1 MIFVFLS
8 HGAEVVDLTLNAI
21 GSLRRVNSTIEVFC
35 GCTAPTRAHLTTELA
50 KMNVRVLNVETTVES
65 AQYHDFDSAAFNAI
79 TTAKFPLIKSLLNRI
94 TSPVVFFDIDIAF
107 VGDPAPYLSRV
118 LERFDICVQT
128 EGRAL
133 FPPLYC
139 TGVMGFRPSL
149 FSHQVLDQLDRIAQV
164 DPERVPDGVAFNRL
178 RNADPTFVK
187 TVFPLPETI
196 FCNGLKGHLVNPPPF
211 DRVKDQAR
219 PILVHANWMVG
230 VEAKQDYLKSLG
242 LWKLP

>member
-50 KMNVRVLNVETTVES
+50 KMNVRVLNVETTVEL

-79 TTAKFPLIKSLLNRI
+79 TTAKFPLIRSLLNRI

-107 VGDPAPYLSRV
+107 VGPNVGDPAPYLSRV

-128 EGRAL
+128 GGRAL

-149 FSHQVLDQLDRIAQV
+149 FSHQVLDQLDRIAQI

-187 TVFPLPETI
+187 SVFPLPEII
-196 FCNGLKGHLVNPPPF
+196 FFAMASTAIWSTRHPSTG
-211 DRVKDQAR
+211 
-219 PILVHANWMVG
+219 
-230 VEAKQDYLKSLG
+230 
-242 LWKLP
+242 

>member
-1 MIFVFLS
+1 MLRRWLFVERIIVVLCTLLSQIFVLICEPVLS
-8 HGAEVVDLTLNAI
+8 LSLHFKLRKNI
-21 GSLRRVNSTIEVFC
+21 GKLLR
-35 GCTAPTRAHLTTELA
+35 
-50 KMNVRVLNVETTVES
+50 
-65 AQYHDFDSAAFNAI
+65 
-79 TTAKFPLIKSLLNRI
+79 SLLNRI

-118 LERFDICVQT
+118 LEQFDICVQT
-128 EGRAL
+128 ERRAL

-139 TGVMGFRPSL
+139 TSVMGFRPSL
-149 FSHQVLDQLDRIAQV
+149 FSHQVLDQLDRIAQI

-187 TVFPLPETI
+187 SVFPLPETI
-196 FCNGLKGHLVNPPPF
+196 FCNGFNGHLVNPPPF
-211 DRVKDQAR
+211 DRLKDQAQ

-242 LWKLP
+242 LWRLS